1 MINERGIWL
10 SQEETNT
17 HEYDASL
24 ARAIIK
30 FFPHIKTAVDIGCG
44 NGKYVMNF
52 MANGIQ
58 CEGYDGSPLTPELT
72 LGQCEVMDFSE
83 PVDIG
88 RFDLVLS
95 LEVGEHIPANYEQ
108 IYLDNLCNATT
119 KFLLI
124 SWATEG
130 QYGIGHVN
138 CHANSYI
145 INELK
150 PRGFLYV
157 RWFSEL
163 LREETSLPWFKNTL
177 MLFMKWSR

>member
-1 MINERGIWL
+1 MISESGIWL
-10 SQEETNT
+10 SGEETDT
-17 HEYDASL
+17 HEFDPVL

-30 FFPHIKTAVDIGCG
+30 FFPHVKSVVDIGCG

-52 MANGIQ
+52 MANGIP
-58 CEGYDGSPLTPELT
+58 CKGYDGSPLTPKLT
-72 LGQCEVMDFSE
+72 GGLCEVMDFSE
-83 PVDIG
+83 PVEIG

-95 LEVGEHIPANYEQ
+95 LEVGEHIPAQYEQ
-108 IYLDNLCNATT
+108 IFLDNLCNAAT

-138 CHANSYI
+138 CHANIYI
-145 INELK
+145 INKLK

-163 LREETSLPWFKNTL
+163 LREETSLPWFENTL
-177 MLFMKWSR
+177 MLFIKWSR